1 MTNIKGIGASSGIAL
16 AKAYKLEMPD
26 LTVSRDTVEDTEAE
40 IKKLNEHKAAVE
52 KEINKIK
59 ERASKNLS
67 AEEAAVFDAHLMML
81 NDPEFAS
88 QIEGKIKD
96 EKLNA
101 AAALEDVAT
110 MMINMFSSMDD
121 AYFKE
126 RAADIKD
133 VSTRW
138 KAHLLGKK
146 LPDPTAI
153 EEEVIIIA
161 NDLTPSDT
169 SQLDK
174 NLVKGFATNIGGRT
188 SHSAILARSMEIPA
202 VVATNAVMQEV
213 NDGDFVIIDGDAG
226 DVIVNPDGATIK
238 EYESKKADYEAYKA
252 E

>member
-121 AYFKE
+121 
-126 RAADIKD
+126 
-133 VSTRW
+133 
-138 KAHLLGKK
+138 
-146 LPDPTAI
+146 
-153 EEEVIIIA
+153 
-161 NDLTPSDT
+161 
-169 SQLDK
+169 
-174 NLVKGFATNIGGRT
+174 
-188 SHSAILARSMEIPA
+188 
-202 VVATNAVMQEV
+202 
-213 NDGDFVIIDGDAG
+213 
-226 DVIVNPDGATIK
+226 
-238 EYESKKADYEAYKA
+238 
-252 E
+252 